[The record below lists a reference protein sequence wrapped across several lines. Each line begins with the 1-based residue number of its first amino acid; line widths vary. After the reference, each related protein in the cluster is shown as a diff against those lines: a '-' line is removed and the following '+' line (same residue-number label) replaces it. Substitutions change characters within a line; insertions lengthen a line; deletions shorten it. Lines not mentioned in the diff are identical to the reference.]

1 MATFQTQATDKNGK
15 VLLGKLRSVS
25 TQDGFDTALC
35 TSALGLACLGG
46 GGCDVCCTAIFC
58 PCFLFGSNV
67 KILRSGS
74 YQSPCVD
81 VTGCKRSA
89 PCVKFLVPYTCIAM
103 AGYTF
108 LPIGPLAFCPLAMYT
123 ASYRHLI
130 RKEFGITSSGQ
141 CVPGFSN
148 DICVH
153 FFCFPFALCQEH
165 AELRS
170 HLPFTPLKTMYT
182 NTGESLGVADRKK
195 PEKFKWSFNLDDV
208 SDDDNDAGE
217 GTGSFPVTQIIDD
230 LFPALY
236 GVQGRTPFQSRI
248 YTRSETLTRLV
259 LPDASREEAGGEAS
273 GGFNERAAGARHV
286 GRRRE
291 QRRRQKRNASSSRL
305 RNRPEAHAQTG
316 RQRVRGRSV

>member
-89 PCVKFLVPYTCIAM
+89 PCVNFLVPYTCIAM

-108 LPIGPLAFCPLAMYT
+108 LPIGPLAFCPLAMFT

-130 RKEFGITSSGQ
+130 RKGAHSCVSQIQSVYSTLCDYTSFIQRKYFLLLVTFTSTRGSYKYITS
-141 CVPGFSN
+141 
-148 DICVH
+148 
-153 FFCFPFALCQEH
+153 A
-165 AELRS
+165 
-170 HLPFTPLKTMYT
+170 
-182 NTGESLGVADRKK
+182 
-195 PEKFKWSFNLDDV
+195 
-208 SDDDNDAGE
+208 
-217 GTGSFPVTQIIDD
+217 
-230 LFPALY
+230 LFPAS
-236 GVQGRTPFQSRI
+236 GRLHIHITKYTHTRRLATDPFFLFYPPQSSASPHPASAFPVFQTTSACTSFVSPSRFARSTLSCARI
-248 YTRSETLTRLV
+248 FRS
-259 LPDASREEAGGEAS
+259 
-273 GGFNERAAGARHV
+273 
-286 GRRRE
+286 RR
-291 QRRRQKRNASSSRL
+291 
-305 RNRPEAHAQTG
+305 
-316 RQRVRGRSV
+316 

>member
-130 RKEFGITSSGQ
+130 RKGAHSCVSQIQSVYSTLCDYTSFIQRKYFLLLVTFNSTRGSYKYITS
-141 CVPGFSN
+141 
-148 DICVH
+148 
-153 FFCFPFALCQEH
+153 A
-165 AELRS
+165 
-170 HLPFTPLKTMYT
+170 
-182 NTGESLGVADRKK
+182 
-195 PEKFKWSFNLDDV
+195 
-208 SDDDNDAGE
+208 
-217 GTGSFPVTQIIDD
+217 
-230 LFPALY
+230 LFPAS
-236 GVQGRTPFQSRI
+236 GRLHYTQRYSNPALADSRL
-248 YTRSETLTRLV
+248 TLSFCFTRLRV
-259 LPDASREEAGGEAS
+259 RHHLIRPVRSRFFKRHLRALLLFLLRALP
-273 GGFNERAAGARHV
+273 GAR
-286 GRRRE
+286 
-291 QRRRQKRNASSSRL
+291 
-305 RNRPEAHAQTG
+305 
-316 RQRVRGRSV
+316 